1 VTGIACCR
9 SARPVSTS
17 TYNVGVTLC
26 SLFIDTTGEP
36 FELGRNFLRQLKYD
50 PKLLTNR
57 RRLHLAM
64 QTIRAFGFI
73 SEALS

>member
-1 VTGIACCR
+1 MACCR

-17 TYNVGVTLC
+17 TDNVGVTLC
-26 SLFIDTTGEP
+26 SVFIDTTGEP

-64 QTIRAFGFI
+64 QTIRPFGFI